1 MPQFLETLIKQCQLL
16 DLESESGKETLSTMV
31 KEMLRSPP
39 ICRKFQGAELAG
51 IYQVIYDDAHS
62 TLLANLSTVVKGLDL
77 DADAIQAW
85 KVTERNR
92 AFKQVLTEAVL
103 TELAIAAQATSRGSQ
118 ERTHAVTELIA
129 GLQLAGQLTYRPT
142 ASEFD
147 QEITQQILEQ
157 LFTKI
162 DTFDPEKANVMAW
175 VNSMKKFARRDNQRK
190 VNDPMAGSIQR
201 QQIKLKSKLRG
212 IFRNARE
219 QGLENWCWLRTKF
232 VVACSGQG
240 IEQSIEQMQ
249 RITLLIL
256 VVGLVGQLQQTQP
269 QAFDTLLNKM
279 VQATIPSLRREAE
292 EVLARIHQPDYQ
304 ASRGEQ
310 MQQYFQDDPEQLCQ
324 KAMRGKPE
332 VTFQAIALL
341 RLDDNSWQDISE
353 HFGEITISSL
363 HTFYKRHLEKIAPQI
378 RAYIETNY

>member
-1 MPQFLETLIKQCQLL
+1 MSQLLETLIKQCQLL

-31 KEMLRSPP
+31 DEMLRSPP
-39 ICRKFQGAELAG
+39 ICRKFQGTELAG

-62 TLLANLSTVVKGLDL
+62 TLLVHLSTVVKGLDL

-92 AFKQVLTEAVL
+92 AFKQVLTEATL
-103 TELAIAAQATSRGSQ
+103 TKLAIAAKAASEGSQ

-142 ASEFD
+142 ASELD
-147 QEITQQILEQ
+147 QETTQQILEQ

-201 QQIKLKSKLRG
+201 QQIKFKSKLRG
-212 IFRNARE
+212 IFQNARE
-219 QGLENWCWLRTKF
+219 QGLENWCWLSTK
-232 VVACSGQG
+232 VMKVCSGQKK
-240 IEQSIEQMQ
+240 EQMQ

-269 QAFDTLLNKM
+269 QAFDMLLNKM
-279 VQATIPSLRREAE
+279 VQAMIPSLRREAE

-310 MQQYFQDDPEQLCQ
+310 MRQYFQDDPEQLCQ

-341 RLDDNSWQDISE
+341 RLDHNSWQDISK
-353 HFGEITISSL
+353 HFGGITISSL
-363 HTFYKRHLEKIAPQI
+363 HTFYKRHLEKIAPKI